1 MLLASLLIALHVVAD
16 LFWIGS
22 IFAVALLLAKGPGD
36 ARQRGASAR
45 LIYRVI
51 AAPAFGIAFLTGVGR
66 LGMNATHYFKETHY
80 MHGKL
85 PLALGVIALH
95 HILGA
100 RARKMESGEASDAGP
115 ALGLGLGLA
124 AMAVGAAVLVVLKP
138 F

>member
-1 MLLASLLIALHVVAD
+1 MLIALHVVAD

-22 IFAVALLLAKGPGD
+22 IAAVALLLARGPGD

-45 LIYRVI
+45 LVYRTISV
-51 AAPAFGIAFLTGVGR
+51 PAFVVAFAAGVIQ
-66 LGMNATHYFKETHY
+66 LAQNPTLYFKQTHY

-85 PLALGVIALH
+85 PLALGVVALH

-100 RARKMESGEASDAGP
+100 RARRMEAGEAQDAGP
-115 ALGLGLGLA
+115 AAALGIAAGVLA
-124 AMAVGAAVLVVLKP
+124 TGAAVLVLLKP